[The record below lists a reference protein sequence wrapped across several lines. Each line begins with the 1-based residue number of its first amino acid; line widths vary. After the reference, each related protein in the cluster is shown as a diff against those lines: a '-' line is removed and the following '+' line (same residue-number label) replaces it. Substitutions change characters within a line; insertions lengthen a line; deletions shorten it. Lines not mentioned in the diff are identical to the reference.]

1 LTSPLL
7 FFQSGKMNVGLAVVL
22 SALLLIAVVPFAL
35 ALTISGDKDEYNP
48 GDQLTVSGTAGPN
61 ADITFKVSN
70 PNGAQVAVG
79 QSTADSNGDFSVTL
93 LRFPSAAST
102 TFPFGSYTVTATA
115 DEGTAELTVTLT
127 EAAVI
132 PSQPAAS
139 SESGGFAVAVTS
151 EGTYNSGDTVSIFV
165 LTTDNGVL
173 IDATISV
180 ARVQA
185 PSGSE
190 NVLSTCSK
198 VSTGLQKCSY
208 NVAGGVGTYGV
219 LVQANSNLGSAAAV
233 GTFQVSAGVQIDI
246 PEAESNAPI
255 LNAIASVA
263 RDVDGLS
270 DDIDDIND
278 NVGAIDMPAIPQG
291 VSLAQIS
298 SALDAAVADV
308 KSAVSGS
315 QSAIEEGVS
324 ASEDSLEDAIGGIVE
339 DADAAA
345 SGSSQA
351 AQMALVAAVL
361 AAIAVILQI
370 VIIVRGNLLKN

>member
-1 LTSPLL
+1 MTSPLL

-22 SALLLIAVVPFAL
+22 SALLLVAATPFAL
-35 ALTISGDKDEYNP
+35 ALTLSGDKDEYNP
-48 GDQLTVSGTAGPN
+48 GDQLAVSGTAGPN
-61 ADITFKVSN
+61 ADVTFKVSN

-79 QSTADSNGDFSVTL
+79 QTTADSDGVFSVTL
-93 LRFPSAAST
+93 LRFPSAATT
-102 TFPFGSYTVTATA
+102 TFSFGSYTVTATA
-115 DEGTAELTVTLT
+115 DEGTTELTVTFT
-127 EAAVI
+127 EASAT

-173 IDATISV
+173 VDATVSV

-198 VSTGLQKCSY
+198 VSAGLQKCSY

-255 LNAIASVA
+255 LNAIASIA

-270 DDIDDIND
+270 DDIDDVND
-278 NVGAIDMPAIPQG
+278 NVGSIDVEVPQG
-291 VSLAQIS
+291 VSIAQIS
-298 SALDAAVADV
+298 SALDAAVADM

-315 QSAIEEGVS
+315 QSAVEEGVS
-324 ASEDSLEDAIGGIVE
+324 ASEDNLEDAIGGIVE
-339 DADAAA
+339 NADAAA

-351 AQMALVAAVL
+351 ASTALIAAVL
-361 AAIAVILQI
+361 AAIAVILQ
-370 VIIVRGNLLKN
+370 VVVIVRGNILKN

>member
-22 SALLLIAVVPFAL
+22 SALLLVAATPFAL
-35 ALTISGDKDEYNP
+35 ALTIAGDKDEYNP

-79 QSTADSNGDFSVTL
+79 QTTADSNGDYSVTL
-93 LRFPSAAST
+93 LRFPSAATT
-102 TFPFGSYTVTATA
+102 TFSFGSYTVTATA

-127 EAAVI
+127 EASAT

-173 IDATISV
+173 VDATVSV

-219 LVQANSNLGSAAAV
+219 LVQANSDLGSAAAV

-270 DDIDDIND
+270 DDIDGVND
-278 NVGAIDMPAIPQG
+278 NVGAIDVDVPQG

-315 QSAIEEGVS
+315 QSAIEEGVEET
-324 ASEDSLEDAIGGIVE
+324 EDDLENAIGSIVE
-339 DADAAA
+339 NADAAA
-345 SGSSQA
+345 AGSAQA
-351 AQMALVAAVL
+351 ASTALIAAVL
-361 AAIAVILQI
+361 AAIAVILQ
-370 VIIVRGNLLKN
+370 VVVIVRGNVLKN

>member
-1 LTSPLL
+1 
-7 FFQSGKMNVGLAVVL
+7 MNVGLAVVL
-22 SALLLIAVVPFAL
+22 SALLLVAATPFAL

-48 GDQLTVSGTAGPN
+48 SDQLTVSGTAGPN
-61 ADITFKVSN
+61 VDITFKVSN

-79 QSTADSNGDFSVTL
+79 QTTADSNGDYSVTL
-93 LRFPSAAST
+93 LRFPSAATT
-102 TFPFGSYTVTATA
+102 TFSFGSYTVTATA
-115 DEGTAELTVTLT
+115 DEGTAELTVTFT
-127 EAAVI
+127 EAAAVT

-139 SESGGFAVAVTS
+139 SESGGFAVTVTS
-151 EGTYNSGDTVSIFV
+151 EGTYNSGDTVSIFI

-173 IDATISV
+173 VDATVSV

-185 PSGSE
+185 PSGTE

-219 LVQANSNLGSAAAV
+219 LVQANSDLGSAAAV

-255 LNAIASVA
+255 LTAIASVA

-270 DDIDDIND
+270 DDIDDVND
-278 NVGAIDMPAIPQG
+278 NVGAIDVVIPQG

-315 QSAIEEGVS
+315 QSAVEEGVS
-324 ASEDSLEDAIGGIVE
+324 ASEDNLEDAIGSIVD
-339 DADAAA
+339 DASAAA
-345 SGSSQA
+345 RGSDNA
-351 AQMALVAAVL
+351 AMYAMVAAVL
-361 AAIAVILQI
+361 ATIAVILQ
-370 VIIVRGNLLKN
+370 VVVIVRGNVLKN

>member
-1 LTSPLL
+1 MTSPLL

-22 SALLLIAVVPFAL
+22 SALLLVAATPFAL
-35 ALTISGDKDEYNP
+35 ALTIAGDKDEYNP

-79 QSTADSNGDFSVTL
+79 QTAADSNGDYSVTL
-93 LRFPSAAST
+93 LRFPSAATT

-127 EAAVI
+127 EASAT

-173 IDATISV
+173 VDATVSV

-219 LVQANSNLGSAAAV
+219 LVQANSDLGSAAAI

-270 DDIDDIND
+270 DDIDDVND
-278 NVGAIDMPAIPQG
+278 NVGAIDVDVPQG

-315 QSAIEEGVS
+315 QSAVEEGVS
-324 ASEDSLEDAIGGIVE
+324 ASEDNLEDAIGSIVE
-339 DADAAA
+339 DANAAA

-351 AQMALVAAVL
+351 ASTALIAAVL
-361 AAIAVILQI
+361 AAIAVILQ
-370 VIIVRGNLLKN
+370 VVVIVRGNVLKN

>member
-1 LTSPLL
+1 
-7 FFQSGKMNVGLAVVL
+7 MNVGLAVVL
-22 SALLLIAVVPFAL
+22 SALLLVAATPFAL

-79 QSTADSNGDFSVTL
+79 QSTADSNGDYSVTL

-127 EAAVI
+127 ESASVI

-278 NVGAIDMPAIPQG
+278 NVGAIELDVPQG

>member
-1 LTSPLL
+1 MTSPLL

-22 SALLLIAVVPFAL
+22 SALLLVAATPFAL
-35 ALTISGDKDEYNP
+35 ALTIAGDKDEYNP

-79 QSTADSNGDFSVTL
+79 QTTADSNGDYSVTL
-93 LRFPSAAST
+93 LRFPSAATT

-127 EAAVI
+127 EASAT

-173 IDATISV
+173 VDATVSV

-219 LVQANSNLGSAAAV
+219 LVQANSDLGSAAAV

-270 DDIDDIND
+270 DDIDGVND
-278 NVGAIDMPAIPQG
+278 NVGAIDVDVPQG

-315 QSAIEEGVS
+315 QSAIEEGVEET
-324 ASEDSLEDAIGGIVE
+324 EDDLENAIGSIVE
-339 DADAAA
+339 NADAAA
-345 SGSSQA
+345 AGSAQA
-351 AQMALVAAVL
+351 ASTALIAAVL
-361 AAIAVILQI
+361 AAIAVILQ
-370 VIIVRGNLLKN
+370 VVVIVRGNVLKN

>member
-1 LTSPLL
+1 MTSPLL

-22 SALLLIAVVPFAL
+22 SALLLVAATPFAL
-35 ALTISGDKDEYNP
+35 ALTIAGDKDEYNP

-79 QSTADSNGDFSVTL
+79 QTAADSNGDYSVTL
-93 LRFPSAAST
+93 LRFPSAATT
-102 TFPFGSYTVTATA
+102 TFSFGSYTVTATA

-127 EAAVI
+127 EASAT

-173 IDATISV
+173 VDATVSV

-219 LVQANSNLGSAAAV
+219 IVQANSDLGSAAAV

-270 DDIDDIND
+270 DDIDGVND
-278 NVGAIDMPAIPQG
+278 NVGAIDVPEPPQG

-315 QSAIEEGVS
+315 QSAIEEGVEET
-324 ASEDSLEDAIGGIVE
+324 EDDLENAIGSIVE
-339 DADAAA
+339 NADAAA
-345 SGSSQA
+345 QGSSQA
-351 AQMALVAAVL
+351 ASTALIAAVL
-361 AAIAVILQI
+361 AAIAVILQ
-370 VIIVRGNLLKN
+370 VVVIVRGNVLKN

>member
-1 LTSPLL
+1 MTSPLL

-22 SALLLIAVVPFAL
+22 SALLLVAATPFAL
-35 ALTISGDKDEYNP
+35 ALTLSGDKDEYNP
-48 GDQLTVSGTAGPN
+48 GDQLTVSGSAGPN

-79 QSTADSNGDFSVTL
+79 QTTADNNGDFSVTL
-93 LRFPSAAST
+93 LRFPSAATT

-127 EAAVI
+127 EASAT

-139 SESGGFAVAVTS
+139 SESGGFAVAVTA

-173 IDATISV
+173 VDATVSV

-208 NVAGGVGTYGV
+208 NVAGGIGTYGV
-219 LVQANSNLGSAAAV
+219 LVQANSDLGSAAAV

-255 LNAIASVA
+255 LSAIASVA
-263 RDVDGLS
+263 SDVDELA
-270 DDIDDIND
+270 DELEHIDGEVHEI
-278 NVGAIDMPAIPQG
+278 GEKETPEG

-315 QSAIEEGVS
+315 QSAIEEGVEET
-324 ASEDSLEDAIGGIVE
+324 EDDLEDAIGSIVE
-339 DADAAA
+339 NADAAA

-351 AQMALVAAVL
+351 ASTALIAAVL
-361 AAIAVILQI
+361 AAIAVILQ
-370 VIIVRGNLLKN
+370 VVVIVRGNVLKN

>member
-1 LTSPLL
+1 
-7 FFQSGKMNVGLAVVL
+7 MNVGLAVVL
-22 SALLLIAVVPFAL
+22 SALLLVAATPFAL
-35 ALTISGDKDEYNP
+35 ALTLSGDKDEYNP
-48 GDQLTVSGTAGPN
+48 GDQLAVSGTSGPN

-79 QSTADSNGDFSVTL
+79 QTTADSDGDFSTTI
-93 LRFPSAAST
+93 LRFPSAATT

-115 DEGTAELTVTLT
+115 DEGTAELIVTLT
-127 EAAVI
+127 EASAT

-173 IDATISV
+173 VDATVSV

-198 VSTGLQKCSY
+198 VSAGLQKCSY

-219 LVQANSNLGSAAAV
+219 LIQANSNLGSAAAV

-255 LNAIASVA
+255 LNAIASIA

-270 DDIDDIND
+270 DDIDDVND
-278 NVGAIDMPAIPQG
+278 NVGSIDVEVPQG
-291 VSLAQIS
+291 VSIAQIS
-298 SALDAAVADV
+298 SALDAAVADM

-315 QSAIEEGVS
+315 QAAVEEGVS
-324 ASEDSLEDAIGGIVE
+324 ASEDNLEDAIGGIVE
-339 DADAAA
+339 NADAAA

-351 AQMALVAAVL
+351 ASTALIAAVL
-361 AAIAVILQI
+361 AAIAVILQ
-370 VIIVRGNLLKN
+370 VVVIVRGNILKN

>member
-22 SALLLIAVVPFAL
+22 SALLLVAATPFAL
-35 ALTISGDKDEYNP
+35 ALTLSGDKDEYNP
-48 GDQLTVSGTAGPN
+48 GDQLAVSGTAGPN

-79 QSTADSNGDFSVTL
+79 QSTADSDGVFSVTL
-93 LRFPSAAST
+93 LRFPSAATT

-127 EAAVI
+127 EASAT

-173 IDATISV
+173 VDATVSV

-219 LVQANSNLGSAAAV
+219 LVQANSFGFSSSSWN
-233 GTFQVSAGVQIDI
+233 I
-246 PEAESNAPI
+246 PSFSRCPN
-255 LNAIASVA
+255 
-263 RDVDGLS
+263 
-270 DDIDDIND
+270 
-278 NVGAIDMPAIPQG
+278 
-291 VSLAQIS
+291 
-298 SALDAAVADV
+298 
-308 KSAVSGS
+308 
-315 QSAIEEGVS
+315 
-324 ASEDSLEDAIGGIVE
+324 
-339 DADAAA
+339 
-345 SGSSQA
+345 
-351 AQMALVAAVL
+351 
-361 AAIAVILQI
+361 
-370 VIIVRGNLLKN
+370 

>member
-1 LTSPLL
+1 
-7 FFQSGKMNVGLAVVL
+7 MNVGLAVVL

-190 NVLSTCSK
+190 NVLSRCSK

-298 SALDAAVADV
+298 SALDAAVADM

>member
-1 LTSPLL
+1 
-7 FFQSGKMNVGLAVVL
+7 MNVGLAVVL

-48 GDQLTVSGTAGPN
+48 GDQLIVSGTAGPN

-79 QSTADSNGDFSVTL
+79 QTAADSNGDYSVTL

-115 DEGTAELTVTLT
+115 DEGTAELIITLT
-127 EAAVI
+127 ESASVT

-198 VSTGLQKCSY
+198 VSVGLKKCSY

-219 LVQANSNLGSAAAV
+219 LIQANSDLGSAAAV

-270 DDIDDIND
+270 DDIDNIND
-278 NVGAIDMPAIPQG
+278 NVGAIDVVIPQG

>member
-1 LTSPLL
+1 MTSPLL

-22 SALLLIAVVPFAL
+22 SALLLVAATPFAL
-35 ALTISGDKDEYNP
+35 ALTIAGDKDEYNP

-79 QSTADSNGDFSVTL
+79 QTTADSNGDYSVTL
-93 LRFPSAAST
+93 LRFPSAATT
-102 TFPFGSYTVTATA
+102 TFSFGSYTVTATA

-127 EAAVI
+127 EASAT

-173 IDATISV
+173 VDATVSV

-219 LVQANSNLGSAAAV
+219 LVQANSDLGSAAAV

-270 DDIDDIND
+270 DDIDGVND
-278 NVGAIDMPAIPQG
+278 NVGAIDVDVPQG

-315 QSAIEEGVS
+315 QSAIEEGVEET
-324 ASEDSLEDAIGGIVE
+324 EDDLENAIGSIVE
-339 DADAAA
+339 NADAAA
-345 SGSSQA
+345 AGSAQA
-351 AQMALVAAVL
+351 ASTALIAAVL
-361 AAIAVILQI
+361 AAIAVILQ
-370 VIIVRGNLLKN
+370 VVVIVRGNVLKN

>member
-1 LTSPLL
+1 
-7 FFQSGKMNVGLAVVL
+7 MNVGLAVVL
-22 SALLLIAVVPFAL
+22 SALLLVAATPFAL

-79 QSTADSNGDFSVTL
+79 QTAADSNGDYSATL

-127 EAAVI
+127 ESAAVT

-219 LVQANSNLGSAAAV
+219 LVQANSDLGSAAAV

-270 DDIDDIND
+270 DDIDDVND

-298 SALDAAVADV
+298 SALDAAVANV

-315 QSAIEEGVS
+315 QAAVEEGVS
-324 ASEDSLEDAIGGIVE
+324 ASEDNLEDAISSIVE

-345 SGSSQA
+345 TGSSTA
-351 AQMALVAAVL
+351 AQYALVAAVL
-361 AAIAVILQI
+361 ATIAVILQI
-370 VIIVRGNLLKN
+370 VIIIRGNLLKN

>member
-1 LTSPLL
+1 
-7 FFQSGKMNVGLAVVL
+7 MNVGLAVVL

-270 DDIDDIND
+270 DDIDDVND

>member
-1 LTSPLL
+1 
-7 FFQSGKMNVGLAVVL
+7 MNVGLAVVL
-22 SALLLIAVVPFAL
+22 SALLLVAATPFAL

-48 GDQLTVSGTAGPN
+48 SDQLTVSGTAGPN
-61 ADITFKVSN
+61 VDITFKVSN

-79 QSTADSNGDFSVTL
+79 QTTADSNGDYSVTL
-93 LRFPSAAST
+93 LRFPSAATT

-127 EAAVI
+127 EASAT

-173 IDATISV
+173 VDATVSV

-219 LVQANSNLGSAAAV
+219 LVQANSDLGSAAAV

-270 DDIDDIND
+270 DDIDDVND
-278 NVGAIDMPAIPQG
+278 NVGAIDVDVPQG

-315 QSAIEEGVS
+315 QSAVEEGVS
-324 ASEDSLEDAIGGIVE
+324 ASEDNLEDAIGSIVE
-339 DADAAA
+339 DAEAAA
-345 SGSSQA
+345 TGSSQA
-351 AQMALVAAVL
+351 ASTALIAAVL
-361 AAIAVILQI
+361 AAIAVILQ
-370 VIIVRGNLLKN
+370 VVVIVRGNVLKN

>member
-1 LTSPLL
+1 MTSPLL

-22 SALLLIAVVPFAL
+22 SALLLVAATPFAL
-35 ALTISGDKDEYNP
+35 ALTIAGDKDEYNP

-79 QSTADSNGDFSVTL
+79 QSTADSDGVFSVTL
-93 LRFPSAAST
+93 LRFPSAATT
-102 TFPFGSYTVTATA
+102 TFPFGSYIVTATA

-127 EAAVI
+127 EASAT

-173 IDATISV
+173 IDATVSV

-219 LVQANSNLGSAAAV
+219 LVQANSDLGSAAAV

-270 DDIDDIND
+270 DDIDDVND
-278 NVGAIDMPAIPQG
+278 NVGAIDVDVPQG

-315 QSAIEEGVS
+315 QSAVEEGVS
-324 ASEDSLEDAIGGIVE
+324 ASEDNLEDAIGSIVE
-339 DADAAA
+339 DANAAA

-351 AQMALVAAVL
+351 ASTALIAAVL
-361 AAIAVILQI
+361 AAIAVILQ
-370 VIIVRGNLLKN
+370 VVVIVRGNVLKN

>member
-1 LTSPLL
+1 
-7 FFQSGKMNVGLAVVL
+7 MNVGLAVVL
-22 SALLLIAVVPFAL
+22 SALLLVAATPFAL
-35 ALTISGDKDEYNP
+35 ALTIAGDKDEYNP
-48 GDQLTVSGTAGPN
+48 SDQLTVSGTAGPN

-79 QSTADSNGDFSVTL
+79 QTAADSNGDYSVTL
-93 LRFPSAAST
+93 LRFPSAATT

-127 EAAVI
+127 EASAT

-173 IDATISV
+173 VDATVSV

-219 LVQANSNLGSAAAV
+219 LVQANSDLGSAAAV

-270 DDIDDIND
+270 DDIDGVND
-278 NVGAIDMPAIPQG
+278 NVGAIDVPEPPQG

-315 QSAIEEGVS
+315 QSAIEEGVEET
-324 ASEDSLEDAIGGIVE
+324 EDDLENAIGSIVE
-339 DADAAA
+339 NADAAA
-345 SGSSQA
+345 AGSAQA
-351 AQMALVAAVL
+351 ASTALIAAVL
-361 AAIAVILQI
+361 AAIAVILQ
-370 VIIVRGNLLKN
+370 VVVIVRGNVLKN